1 MADIRLY
8 PYISSPHGIEVCY
21 SINGG
26 PIRQKR
32 FPAGT
37 SREAIIAALEGHP
50 LAPADHSAEI
60 AAKNAEEKAQR
71 AAAAQPEQTASEDQL
86 KQQDS
91 DKDAKIAELNM
102 MRAALKAA
110 GVRGYQLFGEKTL
123 REKYAQLLEQQASG
137 KGE

>member
-1 MADIRLY
+1 MADIRIY

-26 PIRQKR
+26 PVRQKR

-37 SREAIIAALEGHP
+37 TREAIIADLDGRP
-50 LAPADHSAEI
+50 LAPVDRTAEI
-60 AAKNAEEKAQR
+60 AAKKAQEKAQR

-102 MRAALKAA
+102 MRAALRVAK
-110 GVRGYQLFGEKTL
+110 VRGYQLFNEKTL
-123 REKYAQLLEQQASG
+123 REKYAELLERQASG

>member
-1 MADIRLY
+1 MADIRIY

-26 PIRQKR
+26 PVRQKR

-37 SREAIIAALEGHP
+37 TREAIIADLTGHQ
-50 LAPADHSAEI
+50 LAPVDHSAEI
-60 AAKNAEEKAQR
+60 AAKKAQEKAQR
-71 AAAAQPEQTASEDQL
+71 AAAAQPEQTTSEDQL

-91 DKDAKIAELNM
+91 ENDAKIAELNM

-123 REKYAQLLEQQASG
+123 REKYAELLERQASG